1 LQAVGLDVKSIKDV
15 TPYRIT
21 GAGLLRPAGYRNEE
35 VEKDMKYTGPSCRIC
50 RRSGVKLFLKGE
62 KCLSPKCPWKEG
74 LPTWTAWTYPQR

>member
-1 LQAVGLDVKSIKDV
+1 MFRKGTGPGRETAIRALQAVGLDVKSIKDV

-50 RRSGVKLFLKGE
+50 RRSGVKLFLKA
-62 KCLSPKCPWKEG
+62 KS
-74 LPTWTAWTYPQR
+74 A